1 MRLVELRAKEVKT
14 VSTKFGERI
23 LIVASGDLKSEI
35 KIWRPLDDPA
45 SQNIKPNQ
53 FFTAA
58 ADSQGKYS
66 PIAPMENAP
75 VTKLSTGFEDT
86 QDYIP
91 ASPYSPLAT
100 LVKPV
105 KVVTPVVAA
114 PAVVTPENAGGA
126 YDRHI
131 ESLASKIADCYRAT
145 KKQLPEL
152 SEETIQKL
160 ATTVFINLCRDT
172 F

>member
-14 VSTKFGERI
+14 VNTKFGERI

-58 ADSQGKYS
+58 VDSQGKYS

-75 VTKLSTGFEDT
+75 VTKLSTANEDNQT
-86 QDYIP
+86 YTP

-100 LVKPV
+100 LDKPV
-105 KVVTPVVAA
+105 KVTPVVIAA
-114 PAVVTPENAGGA
+114 PVEVTPENSGGA

-131 ESLASKIADCYRAT
+131 ENLAAKIADCYRAT
-145 KKQLPEL
+145 KAQLPEL

-160 ATTVFINLCRDT
+160 ATSVFIQLARDT

>member
-1 MRLVELRAKEVKT
+1 MRLVELRAKEIKT
-14 VSTKFGERI
+14 VNTKYGERI

-45 SQNIKPNQ
+45 SQNIRPNQ
-53 FFTAA
+53 SFTAA

-66 PIAPMENAP
+66 PIAGPEP
-75 VTKLSTGFEDT
+75 T
-86 QDYIP
+86 QEIYVP
-91 ASPYSPLAT
+91 ESPYSPLAT
-100 LVKPV
+100 LIKPV
-105 KVVTPVVAA
+105 LTNVAIAPVE
-114 PAVVTPENAGGA
+114 TQIETETSGGA

-131 ESLASKIADCYRAT
+131 ENLTAKIADCYRAT
-145 KKQLPEL
+145 KTQLPEL

-160 ATTVFINLCRDT
+160 ATSVFIQLCRDT

>member
-1 MRLVELRAKEVKT
+1 MRLVQLRAKEVKT
-14 VSTKFGERI
+14 VNTKFGERI

-35 KIWRPLDDPA
+35 KIWRPIDDTA
-45 SQNIKPNQ
+45 IQDIRPNQ
-53 FFTAA
+53 FFAAA

-66 PIAPMENAP
+66 PIAPVEP
-75 VTKLSTGFEDT
+75 T
-86 QDYIP
+86 QEPYIP
-91 ASPYSPLAT
+91 ESPYSPLAT
-100 LVKPV
+100 MPKPV
-105 KVVTPVVAA
+105 LTNVAIAA
-114 PAVVTPENAGGA
+114 PVETQIETETSGGA

-131 ESLASKIADCYRAT
+131 ENLAAKIADCYRAT

-160 ATTVFINLCRDT
+160 ATSVFIQLARDT